1 MIHNK
6 EYRSHSWSELARL
19 RADHMIVS
27 GEYDIEVNGTTRKE
41 IQNWM
46 MRILGNSV
54 YITSL
59 VTKRAAKRLHRKGW
73 L

>member
-6 EYRSHSWSELARL
+6 KYRSHSWSEWARL
-19 RADHMIVS
+19 RANHMIAS
-27 GEYDIEVNGTTRKE
+27 GEYNIQVNGTTRKE

-46 MRILGNSV
+46 MRTVGNSV
-54 YITSL
+54 YTTNLI
-59 VTKRAAKRLHRKGW
+59 TKRSAKRLHRKGW